1 MTRKDTAPERG
12 FLSGAV
18 PVCRKSSP
26 AAIFSARFAPA
37 AYYVNGFAV
46 DFAGRRPA

>member
-12 FLSGAV
+12 FLSGAA

-26 AAIFSARFAPA
+26 AAIFSARFAPS
-37 AYYVNGFAV
+37 AYSAFGS
-46 DFAGRRPA
+46 AGRQTA